1 VKYDNVVPFDPSH
14 RGGMA
19 RRGAPD
25 KSASDRTQ
33 AEAIVMDCPTC
44 ACELRL
50 EPEWLEGLTEVLCG
64 RCETEI
70 GLVLFRKRR
79 EASS

>member
-1 VKYDNVVPFDPSH
+1 
-14 RGGMA
+14 MA

-25 KSASDRTQ
+25 KNSRRPPQ
-33 AEAIVMDCPTC
+33 NEAIVMDCPTC

-50 EPEWLEGLTEVLCG
+50 EAEWLEGLTEVLCG
-64 RCETEI
+64 RCKTEI
-70 GLVLFRKRR
+70 DLVLFRRR

>member
-1 VKYDNVVPFDPSH
+1 MKHDNVVPFDPVH

-25 KSASDRTQ
+25 KSAPPP

-44 ACELRL
+44 SCELRL

-70 GLVLFRKRR
+70 GLVIFRKRR
-79 EASS
+79 ESGAG

>member
-1 VKYDNVVPFDPSH
+1 MRHENVIPFDPVR

-25 KSASDRTQ
+25 KTELSSPAAVVLACPSCAS
-33 AEAIVMDCPTC
+33 
-44 ACELRL
+44 ELRL
-50 EPEWLEGLTEVLCG
+50 EEQWLDGQTDLLCG

-70 GLVLFRKRR
+70 PLVSVRR
-79 EASS
+79 RSGMS

>member
-1 VKYDNVVPFDPSH
+1 MKHDNVVPFDPMR

-25 KSASDRTQ
+25 KAERGKPAAVVMACPSCAS
-33 AEAIVMDCPTC
+33 
-44 ACELRL
+44 ELRL
-50 EPEWLEGLTEVLCG
+50 EAEWLEGETDLLCG

-70 GLVLFRKRR
+70 PLAPAR
-79 EASS
+79 EGVS

>member
-1 VKYDNVVPFDPSH
+1 
-14 RGGMA
+14 MA

-25 KSASDRTQ
+25 KNAPPEPQ

-44 ACELRL
+44 ASELRL
-50 EPEWLEGLTEVLCG
+50 EAEWLEGLTEVLCG

>member
-1 VKYDNVVPFDPSH
+1 VKHDNVVPFEPTH
-14 RGGMA
+14 RGCMA

-25 KSASDRTQ
+25 KSVPSP

-70 GLVLFRKRR
+70 GLVLFRRGSG
-79 EASS
+79 AG

>member
-1 VKYDNVVPFDPSH
+1 MNDDNVVLFDLLA

-25 KSASDRTQ
+25 KNGNSS
-33 AEAIVMDCPTC
+33 AEAIALQCPSC
-44 ACELRL
+44 SSELHL
-50 EPEWLEGLTEVLCG
+50 EAQLLEGQAEVLCG

-70 GLVLFRKRR
+70 PRVFLLR
-79 EASS
+79 ESGAG

>member
-1 VKYDNVVPFDPSH
+1 MRNDNVVPFDPVG

-19 RRGAPD
+19 RRGASD
-25 KSASDRTQ
+25 KNGSAQ
-33 AEAIVMDCPTC
+33 AEAIVVRCPSC

-50 EPEWLEGLTEVLCG
+50 ETEWLEGQAEVLCG

-70 GLVLFRKRR
+70 ALADRVESG
-79 EASS
+79 AG

>member
-1 VKYDNVVPFDPSH
+1 VKHDNVVPFDPAH

-25 KSASDRTQ
+25 KNVPLRQD
-33 AEAIVMDCPTC
+33 AEPIVMDCPTC
-44 ACELRL
+44 ASELRL
-50 EPEWLEGLTEVLCG
+50 EPEWLEGRTEVLCG

-70 GLVLFRKRR
+70 GLILFRKRR

>member
-14 RGGMA
+14 RGNMA

-25 KSASDRTQ
+25 KNSRRSPQD
-33 AEAIVMDCPTC
+33 EAIVMDCPTC

-50 EPEWLEGLTEVLCG
+50 EAEWLEGLTEVLCG

>member
-1 VKYDNVVPFDPSH
+1 MNDDNVVPFDPLA

-25 KSASDRTQ
+25 KNGSSS
-33 AEAIVMDCPTC
+33 AEAIALQCPSC
-44 ACELRL
+44 ASELRL
-50 EPEWLEGLTEVLCG
+50 EAQWLDGHAEVLCG

-70 GLVLFRKRR
+70 PLVFLLR
-79 EASS
+79 ESGAG